1 MARINLTANA
11 AEESGSYEPVP
22 EGEYVLTVLKVT
34 DKVTSTGRD
43 MVNLEMAID
52 EGPYRGRKV
61 WSNVTFIP
69 AGEAGHGLM
78 VQALKAFGLPFDGEL
93 DFDTS
98 DFEGRTCRAKLVIEP
113 YTDTKTGKQKMKNA
127 IPTAG
132 FITDKSDAPAP
143 KSAAAAH
150 PATRAAAAGLTGK
163 TTVKPKEEVPF

>member
-1 MARINLTANA
+1 MARINMTANA

-34 DKVTSTGRD
+34 DKETSTGRD
-43 MVNLEMAID
+43 MVNLELAID

-61 WSNVTFIP
+61 WTNITFIP

-78 VQALKAFGLPFDGEL
+78 VQALKAFGLPHDGTL

-98 DFEGRTCRAKLVIEP
+98 EFEGRTCRAKLVVEG
-113 YTDTKTGKQKMKNA
+113 YTDQKTGKEKKKNA

-132 FITDKSDAPAP
+132 FITEKTAAPAP
-143 KSAAAAH
+143 A
-150 PATRAAAAGLTGK
+150 PASNAGSKAAAAGLKG
-163 TTVKPKEEVPF
+163 TTTIKRKEEVPF